1 MMGGKDPPSRPSPE
15 PNPNARVR
23 ALSQSLARTE
33 LSGPQELDAY
43 RMPFVSAFLAH
54 ARDHVRFYKDRLDF
68 DVRSPQDIRNAWSSI
83 PILTRAQAVEH
94 QQQLICER
102 LPADAGRVVSK
113 QTSGS
118 TGIALH
124 YRSASL
130 FDAWNCALSE
140 RMFRWWRV
148 DGKRAL
154 AMITQ
159 TS

>member
-1 MMGGKDPPSRPSPE
+1 MTRGMNPSDRPSPDAILT
-15 PNPNARVR
+15 ARIR
-23 ALSQSLARTE
+23 ALNQSLSRTE
-33 LSGPQELDAY
+33 LLGPEELDAY

-54 ARDHVRFYKDRLDF
+54 ARDRVGFYKDRLDF
-68 DVRSPQDIRNAWSSI
+68 DVRSPPAIRKAWSGI
-83 PILTRAQAVEH
+83 PILTRAQAVER

-124 YRSASL
+124 YRSAFL

-140 RMFRWWRV
+140 R
-148 DGKRAL
+148 
-154 AMITQ
+154 
-159 TS
+159 